1 MTAAA
6 QLLWST
12 ELDPAAAG
20 IGQGS
25 LLVLCF
31 FFFYY
36 LIKLLLIELNRNLL
50 LG

>member
-6 QLLWST
+6 QLLWSA
-12 ELDPAAAG
+12 EVDPAAAG

-25 LLVLCF
+25 LLVLCGF
-31 FFFYY
+31 FFN